1 MKFYDNFSELNLLF
15 SQPVHFTI
23 YETNRFSPI
32 TTFELQMPTFKLFSF
47 NENLRYFVSLINA
60 PISDLQKQFPNIVDF
75 QTHYQLILGLI
86 LLQHPTLTQFLD
98 VIIDALRTLGINATT
113 RDSKGSI
120 GLAINGVLIDEP
132 LFTRIMRI
140 ILIALA
146 LKKQSDF
153 VDDPQ
158 LQAYQEKINRIKSQN
173 KSVTGNSTDFNKAFM
188 ILTYEFGYKP
198 EEILNMTQYTINFI
212 LGYTGKSINYKLSL
226 IAAGNG
232 NTKKVKFITDKG
244 R

>member
-23 YETNRFSPI
+23 YEINRFSPI
-32 TTFELQMPTFKLFSF
+32 TTFELQMPTFKLFNF

-60 PISDLQKQFPNIVDF
+60 PISELQKQFPNIRDF
-75 QTHYQLILGLI
+75 KTHYELISGLI
-86 LLQHPTLTQFLD
+86 ILQHPSLMQFID
-98 VIIDALRTLGINATT
+98 VMLDALKVLGINA
-113 RDSKGSI
+113 SI
-120 GLAINGVLIDEP
+120 KDNNNNVGLSINGILVDEP

-158 LQAYQEKINRIKSQN
+158 LQAYQEKINRIKNQN

-198 EEILNMTQYTINFI
+198 DEILNMTQYTINFI

-244 R
+244 K